1 MRINSKTISQL
12 AAKGIEVKYY
22 PTGLEGLR
30 RDTYQKRIDY
40 VKGFHDGQKIFWHEH
55 YIDQNSSDDE
65 ISAYAHDYVDN
76 HLFMGSRDF
85 DRYESRRWYDATTL
99 YICYDGKTIVKKE
112 NQKSKE
118 ITLDYVEK
126 LIEKQERAYQ
136 GAYGQFALDM
146 QRLLS
151 ENGLQ
156 NRISIYPTTYGIG
169 VWVFYNWSAKKDI
182 ERVTAIMQAK
192 GIDYENEYS
201 EAGWVYRYKVSKRAD
216 NLAKVAA

>member
-1 MRINSKTISQL
+1 MMAYGFDLSEKLGEPIVLRVVTRL
-12 AAKGIEVKYY
+12 AHSRAAVEVTEPMAEKLLSPSTDQWVLLPGIARKKY
-22 PTGLEGLR
+22 
-30 RDTYQKRIDY
+30 
-40 VKGFHDGQKIFWHEH
+40 V
-55 YIDQNSSDDE
+55 
-65 ISAYAHDYVDN
+65 
-76 HLFMGSRDF
+76 
-85 DRYESRRWYDATTL
+85 
-99 YICYDGKTIVKKE
+99 
-112 NQKSKE
+112 
-118 ITLDYVEK
+118 K

-182 ERVTAIMQAK
+182 ERVTAIMEAK